1 MSNVIVDLNK
11 FEENLISEGLKLV
24 ENYFMEHNKEIRER
38 GANPLFTD
46 DFLRSYVENIHL
58 KLGIKPEN
66 Q

>member
-11 FEENLISEGLKLV
+11 FEETLISEGLKLV
-24 ENYFMEHNKEIRER
+24 ENRFIEQNKETRKR

-46 DFLRSYVENIHL
+46 DFLKSYIKNIYL
-58 KLGIKPEN
+58 KLNIEPEN

>member
-11 FEENLISEGLKLV
+11 FEETLISEGLKLV
-24 ENYFMEHNKEIRER
+24 ENYFIEQNKEIRER

-46 DFLRSYVENIHL
+46 DFLKSYVENIHL
-58 KLGIKPEN
+58 KLGIKLEN